1 MGIRREWRGLEREEL
16 EIKEEAMDVRPTWLL
31 PGNCG
36 MELRQNANRD
46 CSCDSLAKDMAFSCP
61 YLKN

>member
-1 MGIRREWRGLEREEL
+1 
-16 EIKEEAMDVRPTWLL
+16 MDVRPTWLL

-36 MELRQNANRD
+36 VELRQNSNRD